1 MRLWKDTESWKARLK
16 EEDDGSINRPL
27 FDVNSFTSHQVCMLA
42 CLTECVWAYMSLM
55 IKLRNTYCTYVCI
68 YIRTYICSLQNSKML
83 IHPFN
88 FSYSD
93 KIHALTHTYIHT
105 YVRAYVRTYV

>member
-55 IKLRNTYCTYVCI
+55 IKVAK
-68 YIRTYICSLQNSKML
+68 YILYLCMHI
-83 IHPFN
+83 
-88 FSYSD
+88 
-93 KIHALTHTYIHT
+93 HTYIHL
-105 YVRAYVRTYV
+105 